1 MFLSLREGLV
11 ACAAARRAAT
21 ARRVPARRPG
31 HFHLLAQMKVTKAKG
46 PELKIWL
53 ADVARD
59 PRRLMGE
66 GGPGRAWTVAVTA
79 KEPEMSC
86 RSKWIELPELRQ
98 GVPLLRATAD
108 RQQPNPLAGRS
119 GQIVLRPFAL
129 VTFIWASK

>member
-1 MFLSLREGLV
+1 MLRQP
-11 ACAAARRAAT
+11 AALLRPAALFAA
-21 ARRVPARRPG
+21 ARRVPARQPG

-46 PELKIWL
+46 LNTMSL

-66 GGPGRAWTVAVTA
+66 GGPCEAWTVAVTA

-86 RSKWIELPELRQ
+86 RSKWIELPEAHPSE
-98 GVPLLRATAD
+98 PLD
-108 RQQPNPLAGRS
+108 RSRIDLHRPNPLAGRS

-129 VTFIWASK
+129 PTFIWASK